1 MTQEMK
7 EAIAQMQA
15 KRQPM
20 PRVWQDNNGR
30 WAHQYEYHARFDR
43 RADAEMA
50 ARWCEE
56 WGCK

>member
-1 MTQEMK
+1 MTIK
-7 EAIAQMQA
+7 EKIALMQA
-15 KRQPM
+15 SKRANPM
-20 PRVWQDNNGR
+20 PRVWQEDDGQWR
-30 WAHQYEYHARFDR
+30 HQYEYHARFER